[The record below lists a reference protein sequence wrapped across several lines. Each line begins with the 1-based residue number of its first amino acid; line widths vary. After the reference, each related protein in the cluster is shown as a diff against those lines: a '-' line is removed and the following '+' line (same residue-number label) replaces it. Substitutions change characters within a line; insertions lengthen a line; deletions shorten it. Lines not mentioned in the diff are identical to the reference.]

1 MTVLDASVIIAGL
14 TDPGTAIF
22 EDLLGGPAVGRVSTA
37 NVAEVVDVLMR
48 MHGIEQDDVIDAI
61 DILIE
66 GGLMI
71 DGLSARQAL
80 RAGAI
85 RARHFDRRTRAVSM
99 ADCAVVALA
108 IDVGEPIAS
117 TDGALLEM
125 ATAEGVATIDPSRWA
140 RPS

>member
-14 TDPGTAIF
+14 TDPSTTIF
-22 EDLLGGPAVGRVSTA
+22 EDLFRGPDVGRVSTI
-37 NVAEVVDVLMR
+37 NVAEVVDVLIR
-48 MHGIEQDDVIDAI
+48 THGIDQADVIDAI

-66 GGLMI
+66 GGMTI

-80 RAGAI
+80 AAGAI

-99 ADCAVVALA
+99 ADCVVVALA
-108 IDVGEPIAS
+108 AEVGEPIAS

-125 ATAEGVATIDPSRWA
+125 AAAEGVATMDPSRWV